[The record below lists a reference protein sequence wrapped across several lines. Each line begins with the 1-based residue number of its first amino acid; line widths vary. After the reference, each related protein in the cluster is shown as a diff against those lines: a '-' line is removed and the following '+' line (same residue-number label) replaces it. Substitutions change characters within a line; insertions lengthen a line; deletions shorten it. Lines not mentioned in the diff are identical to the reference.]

1 MRKYLATFR
10 FEVEF
15 EAHSLGDAEDK
26 VNDLIDSLGSVD
38 TGDMHWPD
46 IDYNILVDGDDEEDD
61 E

>member
-1 MRKYLATFR
+1 MSKYLATFR

-15 EAHSLGDAEDK
+15 EADNLGDAEDK

>member
-15 EAHSLGDAEDK
+15 EANGLAHAEDK

-46 IDYNILVDGDDEEDD
+46 IDYNILVEGGEEEDD